1 MKTVLI
7 TGVGKGFGKE
17 LLLKLK
23 DKYSLIGITRSQE
36 DIDLLRAEIDSCE
49 TNVDLLLGDVSEQ
62 DFLEE
67 VLKPLLIQKGSIWG
81 VVNNAGVR
89 FRKDFLEVAKQDI
102 NEVLDINLIAPI
114 MLAQMCIPFMISS
127 GGGRLINISSI
138 LSQSALP
145 QLSIYATSKGAIDA
159 FTRSIAVEFGSKNI
173 TCNSILPGFCETSY
187 FPKFQK
193 NNELYR
199 MTIER
204 TPMKMWGASTELN
217 EICELLLGDGGSYIN
232 GASIPVDGG
241 WLA

>member
-17 LLLKLK
+17 LFLKLK
-23 DKYSLIGITRSQE
+23 DKYAVVGVTRSQE
-36 DIDLLRAEIDSCE
+36 DIDLLYAEIGSSQ
-49 TNVDLLLGDVSEQ
+49 TNIDLLLGDVSEQ
-62 DFLEE
+62 SFLEE
-67 VLKPLLIQKGSIWG
+67 VLKPFLTQKDSIWG

-89 FRKDFLEVAKQDI
+89 FRKDFLGVAKQEI
-102 NEVLDINLIAPI
+102 NEVLNVNLIAPM
-114 MLAQMCIPFMISS
+114 MLAQMCIPLMLSS
-127 GGGRLINISSI
+127 GGGRIINISSI

-145 QLSIYATSKGAIDA
+145 QLSIYASSKGAIDA

-187 FPKFQK
+187 FPKFQ
-193 NNELYR
+193 NNTELYR

-204 TPMKMWGASTELN
+204 TPMRVWGASTELN